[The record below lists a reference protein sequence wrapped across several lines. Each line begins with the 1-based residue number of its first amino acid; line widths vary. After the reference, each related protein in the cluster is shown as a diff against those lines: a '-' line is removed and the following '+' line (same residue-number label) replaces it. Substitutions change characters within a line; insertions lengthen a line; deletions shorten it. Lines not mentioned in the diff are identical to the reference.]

1 MLPPATSL
9 GVEHV
14 DAARLDSD
22 SSSQIEQEELEVN
35 LHIEGNGKR
44 GLKRRVSLSWGEGSC
59 DSPSRKRLKD
69 ERLGQEGSKDSPA
82 RAPPDIMGRRTLVDD
97 LSQELECGCCAA
109 LVYNPVTILPCQH
122 SFCGSCCVLW
132 IKNGG
137 TTCPSCRGLST
148 SVIPSRILQSMV
160 NVLLR
165 ADSSRTRTPSER
177 AQADEIYRP
186 GQSLR
191 IPPPKEPSPEPA
203 LPRNTDY
210 ALPCPHC
217 IPGNPFGW
225 NCPNPIPDPETN
237 QDQGWLLEDGAP
249 PGHGFCGHCENLV
262 ALQAP
267 PTSRCDFCQVSF
279 CGIAVPD
286 RCNATSLR
294 SQHLNGFS
302 DLGDMVLS
310 ADIYECFEGN
320 TVEVERFFDYLT
332 WHTVAPEM
340 IYQEIV
346 THIQN
351 TPEQFTPLFDQDL
364 FTEIHGV
371 AGGVDPDPTAPRQ
384 KICRWC
390 AAEVF
395 LWGIRDW
402 WIRERRKG
410 RVSAAILSKP
420 DCTSGKSCRNQKD
433 PDHAREFNHMID
445 GEKLA
450 AETIAGPSHTP
461 AHTSGTAQNN
471 FEPQQIAA
479 N

>member
-1 MLPPATSL
+1 MAAMLPSTSTL
-9 GVEHV
+9 GVEHMET
-14 DAARLDSD
+14 AKLDSD
-22 SSSQIEQEELEVN
+22 SPSQVEQEELEVN
-35 LHIEGNGKR
+35 LHIEGSGR
-44 GLKRRVSLSWGEGSC
+44 RSLKRRASLSWGEGSAE
-59 DSPSRKRLKD
+59 SPSGKRLKD
-69 ERLGQEGSKDSPA
+69 EHAGQEESKDFPA
-82 RAPPDIMGRRTLVDD
+82 NPPTNAMNRRTLIDD
-97 LSQELECGCCAA
+97 LAQELECGCCAA

-148 SVIPSRILQSMV
+148 SVIPSRALQSMV

-165 ADSSRTRTPSER
+165 ADPSRIRTLSER
-177 AQADEIYRP
+177 AQADEVYRS

-191 IPPPKEPSPEPA
+191 IPPPREPSPEPA

-217 IPGNPFGW
+217 IPGNPFRW

-237 QDQGWLLEDGAP
+237 QDHGWLLEDGAP
-249 PGHGFCGHCENLV
+249 PGHGFCGHCETLV
-262 ALQAP
+262 ALRAP
-267 PTSRCDFCQVSF
+267 STSRCDFCQVSF
-279 CGIAVPD
+279 CGIGIPE
-286 RCNATSLR
+286 RCCATLLH

-302 DLGDMVLS
+302 DLGDLIQA

-320 TVEVERFFDYLT
+320 TVEVEILFDYLT
-332 WHTVAPEM
+332 EHRMAPKQ

-346 THIQN
+346 QHIQN

-371 AGGVDPDPTAPRQ
+371 AGGADPDPAAPRQ

-390 AAEVF
+390 ATEVF

-402 WIRERRKG
+402 WILERRKG
-410 RVSAAILSKP
+410 RVSATILGKP
-420 DCTSGKSCRNQKD
+420 DCAGGKSCRNQKD
-433 PDHAREFNHMID
+433 PGEALLSSRRDLMLTPSSLQITRENVR
-445 GEKLA
+445 
-450 AETIAGPSHTP
+450 PR
-461 AHTSGTAQNN
+461 
-471 FEPQQIAA
+471 
-479 N
+479 